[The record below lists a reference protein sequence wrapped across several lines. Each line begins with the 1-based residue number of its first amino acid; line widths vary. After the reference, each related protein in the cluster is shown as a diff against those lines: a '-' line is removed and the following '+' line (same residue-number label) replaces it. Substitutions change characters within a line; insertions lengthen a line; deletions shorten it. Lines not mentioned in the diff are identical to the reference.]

1 MKQTKGESFYNLL
14 EFVLTMDESPSV
26 LGNDR
31 AVFEHLMTEFFF
43 KHECEEK
50 SILAIFKNMELPKQF
65 KGLKSL
71 LYMPLD
77 SVSGFVNAETIND
90 TFSGQVMLSRRYLKC
105 VYPLQEPEFKM
116 LPVEIQ
122 LPLIDRIKEKNRN
135 IIKAFE
141 KMHSDI
147 EGDRNRTVMKLIA
160 LVIKN
165 VHLKSG
171 FPLKSTKRPA
181 SEIINE
187 NYNGCTQIFNGDP
200 EVVASLIDDKKIRLL
215 AKEFFLVHSHKDII
229 EISGLLKK
237 EFKRFVWRIS
247 KIMQI

>member
-1 MKQTKGESFYNLL
+1 MRQTKGESFYNLL
-14 EFVLTMDESPSV
+14 EFVLTMDENPSIS
-26 LGNDR
+26 GNDK
-31 AVFEHLMTEFFF
+31 AIFEHLMIEFFF

-50 SILAIFKNMELPKQF
+50 SILAIFKNMELPAQF

-71 LYMPLD
+71 LYMPID
-77 SVSGFVNAETIND
+77 SVSDFVNADTIND
-90 TFSGQVMLSRRYLKC
+90 TFAGRVMLSRRYLKC

-122 LPLIDRIKEKNRN
+122 LPLIDRIKDKNKN

-141 KMHSDI
+141 KMHKDI
-147 EGDRNRTVMKLIA
+147 EDDRNRTVMKLIA

-165 VHLKSG
+165 VHLKTG
-171 FPLKSTKRPA
+171 FPLKDTKRPA
-181 SEIINE
+181 VEIIKE
-187 NYNGCTQIFNGDP
+187 NYNGCAQIFNGDP
-200 EVVASLIDDKKIRLL
+200 DVVVDLTDDKKIRLL
-215 AKEFFLVHSHKDII
+215 AKEFFLVHSHKDIV
-229 EISGLLKK
+229 EISDLLKK